1 MEKRFGVKDFLL
13 FAVLLMVLISIWLMM
28 FQVDRQWEFISKVE
42 KQIEEQ
48 GKDLSELRRQI
59 GMGGALD
66 NSAELVGS
74 GSDASW
80 QGFSRLAEVRGR
92 SDYARGDWI
101 VEAFSVA
108 SPTMTPYIAGDAYA
122 AIIHQ
127 LVLDTLAT
135 RDPETLEWLPLV
147 ASEWTASEDGLN
159 YVFKI
164 RADVRFADGRP
175 LTAKDVEFTFRFF
188 MDSKIAAPR
197 VRAYFNRVESV
208 KTIGDQVTFEMKEP
222 YFESFE
228 IVAQMPILAEHFYG
242 KYLENVEQA
251 EVYNTST
258 NLLFGSGPYRLA
270 NVEDW
275 VPGQTLE
282 LVANERYWGVF
293 PGTFSKLIF
302 QTITTDTARL
312 TEFKNGDLDVYGAR
326 PLEYRDLLED
336 KAIVER
342 THNFEYFNPRG
353 GYSYIAWN
361 QLKEGKPTAFANPKV
376 RQAMTYLT
384 DRKRIID
391 EIYLGYAEAA
401 NGPFNPLGSQM
412 NKSLP
417 TRDYD
422 LEKAKRLL
430 REAGFVDRDGDGV
443 IESEDGQPFSFELT
457 YPSGSDDYKRMML
470 LLKDSYVR
478 AGILMEPVPT
488 QWPMM
493 IEALDKKNFD
503 AISLAW
509 TAGFEV
515 DVYQMLHSSQTE
527 PGGDNFMNYKNADL
541 DRAIELA
548 RGELDEEKRMAHWH
562 RAHEIIWED
571 QPYTY
576 LTWRKSLAFVDGRLE
591 NVRTVRSGLNRGGLW
606 RMPLEWYVTQGQQRY
621 SN

>member
-1 MEKRFGVKDFLL
+1 MEKRFGLKDFIL
-13 FAVLLMVLISIWLMM
+13 FAGLVVVLLSVWLLM

-48 GKDLSELRRQI
+48 SKDLSELRRLVRSGRPLNSLSEEANQDPD
-59 GMGGALD
+59 GA
-66 NSAELVGS
+66 
-74 GSDASW
+74 W
-80 QGFSRLAEVRGR
+80 QGFARVAKITDRK
-92 SDYARGDWI
+92 DYAAGDWI
-101 VEAFSVA
+101 VDAFSVS
-108 SPTMTPYIAGDAYA
+108 SPTMTPLVAGDAYA
-122 AIIHQ
+122 AIIQQ

-135 RDPETLEWLPLV
+135 RDPETLEWLPLI
-147 ASEWTASEDGLN
+147 ATEWSSSSDGLTFTF
-159 YVFKI
+159 VI
-164 RADVRFADGRP
+164 RDGVRFADGEA
-175 LTAKDVEFTFRFF
+175 LNAEDIEFTFRFL

-197 VRAYFNRVESV
+197 VRAYFNRIESV
-208 KTIGDQVTFEMKEP
+208 VASGSTVTFQMSEP

-228 IVAQMPILAEHFYG
+228 IIAQMPILAEHFYG
-242 KYLENVEQA
+242 QFLESTAKA
-251 EVYNTST
+251 EEFNTST
-258 NLLFGSGPYRLA
+258 NLLFGSGPYRMA
-270 NVEDW
+270 NVDDW
-275 VPGQTLE
+275 LPGQMIE
-282 LVANERYWGVF
+282 LVPNERYWGAL

-302 QTITTDTARL
+302 KTITTDTARL
-312 TEFKNGDLDVYGAR
+312 TEFKNGDLDIYGAR
-326 PLEYRDLLED
+326 PLEYRQLMADQT
-336 KAIVER
+336 IVDR
-342 THNFEYFNPRG
+342 TNNFEYFNPRG

-361 QLKEGKPTAFANPKV
+361 QLKDGKPTAFANPKV

-384 DRKRIID
+384 DRQRIID
-391 EIYLGYAEAA
+391 EIYLGYAVAA

-417 TRDYD
+417 TRDYN
-422 LEKAKRLL
+422 LQKAKQLL
-430 REAGFVDRDGDGV
+430 KESGFIDRDGDGV
-443 IESEDGQPFSFELT
+443 IESEGGQPFSFELT

-478 AGILMEPVPT
+478 AGILMEPTPT

-541 DRAIELA
+541 DQAIELA
-548 RGELDEEKRMAHWH
+548 RGELDEEKRMAHWQQ
-562 RAHEIIWED
+562 AHEIIWED

-576 LTWRKSLAFVDGRLE
+576 LTWRKSLAFVDGRFE

-606 RMPLEWYVTQGQQRY
+606 RMPIEWYVTQGQQRY